1 MIPNH
6 QLESMWKE
14 LAMVQFQV
22 LHLVEENEKSYY
34 SLSENSPSEDSK
46 QSTADY
52 RWEASELELINLLN
66 HTNHEWVLESNSGV
80 KGSAAIYKLCIFCS
94 V

>member
-1 MIPNH
+1 MILNH

-34 SLSENSPSEDSK
+34 SLSENRVPVKTQNRALLITGEK
-46 QSTADY
+46 LQSL
-52 RWEASELELINLLN
+52 S
-66 HTNHEWVLESNSGV
+66 
-80 KGSAAIYKLCIFCS
+80 
-94 V
+94 